1 MSLLKINQKNI
12 IYLLLIF
19 FLNILFHIYIITLK
33 KYNNLK
39 LILDNYILK

>member
-1 MSLLKINQKNI
+1 MI
-12 IYLLLIF
+12 
-19 FLNILFHIYIITLK
+19 HIYIITLK